1 MFKTIQ
7 SSLIAIVFCVVCVTS
22 LSVLMVALN
31 ESESSFTTNSKK
43 GALGVTRS
51 IAKTLNKVD
60 SSPAELRSVLNYF
73 ELYPNVV
80 IAKLYDATKVEANP
94 SESNNGKLHD
104 RIVLAD
110 YRSQFPVAD
119 ILMAEKTLTE
129 LAIDP
134 QLGSSER
141 NNEILTITQV
151 TLRNGS
157 IAYLAVVS
165 DINEQ
170 LINNREELLAKLA
183 PLVFSIMLLAL
194 FITIWLIN
202 RIILPVMQLTEFT
215 KKVREENNY
224 SLRTSPTGTPE
235 VITLKKNINAMMD
248 TISEELDKNQ
258 ATTDQLIE
266 QQKMM
271 SKLANFDSLTGL
283 PNRQFVLDN
292 LRLELSRAKR
302 AETDVAL
309 LFFDIDGFKNV
320 NDSLGHETGDLLLI
334 AIAKRVQEVLRE
346 GDLFAR
352 LGGDEFLIV
361 PASNEQYAAT
371 PSLLAERLLK
381 AIEAPIQLDEIE
393 LQMSISIGIA
403 MASDVNFD
411 LSQLVGNADIAMYRS
426 KAEGRGTYTLFTN
439 DMNEGNKRRLEIA
452 NSILNGLEKG
462 EFQMFYQPRVDM
474 LGNLVGYEALVRWE
488 NADLGN
494 ISPAE
499 FIPIAEQSG
508 KVRAITAW
516 VIKQVC
522 KEIGQIRDLKSSD
535 IRISIN
541 LSAHDLH
548 DKNLYAYLVDTLK
561 EYEVNPCNI
570 ELEVTESAFLESF
583 KVSNQFFNKVHQLG
597 CLIAL
602 DDFGTGYSSL
612 SYLTQI
618 SVDTLK
624 IDREFIKELDSST
637 RSRLVTQSIIDL
649 AKRLKLRVC
658 AEGVENQFQQDYLTQ
673 NECNQFQGYLYSKP
687 MPLKELA
694 NTPSDYHEQFKK

>member
-1 MFKTIQ
+1 MFKSIQ
-7 SSLIAIVFCVVCVTS
+7 SSLIAIVVFVVCVSS
-22 LSVLMVALN
+22 LSVLAVALS
-31 ESESSFTTNSKK
+31 ESEDSFTTNAKN

-51 IAKTLNKVD
+51 IAKTLNKVEVN
-60 SSPAELRSVLNYF
+60 AEQLNDVLSYF

-80 IAKLYDATKVEANP
+80 IAKLYADSQNAK
-94 SESNNGKLHD
+94 KLSSLPL
-104 RIVLAD
+104 LAA

-119 ILMAEKTLTE
+119 IEMAEQTLQE
-129 LAIDP
+129 LAANP
-134 QLGSSER
+134 NLGVFETH
-141 NNEILTITQV
+141 NELVSITKVELADGSMAILT
-151 TLRNGS
+151 
-157 IAYLAVVS
+157 VVS
-165 DINEQ
+165 DINRQ
-170 LINNREELLAKLA
+170 LLQTREELLAKLA
-183 PLVFSIMLLAL
+183 PLVLSVMLLSL

-202 RIILPVMQLTEFT
+202 RITLPVVQLTSFT
-215 KKVREENNY
+215 KRVREENNY
-224 SLRTSPTGTPE
+224 SLRTAPTGTAE
-235 VITLKKNINAMMD
+235 IITLKKNINAMMD

-258 ATTDQLIE
+258 VTTDQLIE

-302 AETDVAL
+302 ANQDLAL
-309 LFFDIDGFKNV
+309 LFFDLDGFKNV
-320 NDSLGHETGDLLLI
+320 NDSLGHEMGDSLLVAVAERI
-334 AIAKRVQEVLRE
+334 KEVLRE

-361 PASNEQYAAT
+361 PARDDSSAN
-371 PSLLAERLLK
+371 PSQLAERLLS
-381 AIEAPIQLDEIE
+381 AMALPIKLDDIE
-393 LQMSISIGIA
+393 LQMSISIGVA
-403 MASDVNFD
+403 MATDVDFD

-426 KAEGRGTYTLFTN
+426 KAEGRGTYTMFTN

-452 NSILNGLEKG
+452 NSIIFGLENN
-462 EFQMFYQPRVDM
+462 EFKVCYQPRVDIR
-474 LGNLVGYEALVRWE
+474 GNIVGYEALIRWE
-488 NADLGN
+488 NAHLGQV
-494 ISPAE
+494 SPAE

-516 VIKQVC
+516 MLNQVC
-522 KEIGQIRDLKSSD
+522 SELGEIRRLKSDD
-535 IRISIN
+535 IRVSIN

-548 DKNLYAYLVDTLK
+548 DKNLYSYLVETLK
-561 EYEVNPCNI
+561 KYAVNPKNI

-649 AKRLKLRVC
+649 AKRLKLGVC
-658 AEGVENQFQQDYLTQ
+658 AEGVENQFQQDYLTL
-673 NECNQFQGYLYSKP
+673 NECNQFQGFYYEKP
-687 MPLKELA
+687 LPLSQLA
-694 NTPSDYHEQFKK
+694 NTPTNYHSFFEKEKA